1 MKDVSPA
8 RFRRRL
14 LTWYQKHGRDL
25 PWRHTRDPWK
35 ILVSEMML
43 QQTQVVR
50 VVPKW
55 QQFLAAF
62 PKPQDLARSDM
73 ATLHRL
79 WKGLGYPSR
88 ADRLQQSARYVVEH
102 GWPQDAEALR
112 NLPGIGP
119 YTSAA
124 LACFAFGLSE
134 PPLDINLRRVIS
146 RVQGCAETDQK
157 FQRNWALAVMG
168 KEPIAVANAL
178 MDLGALVCKKRDPK
192 CQDCPW
198 KTQCCAL
205 GSGKKMD
212 ARPVRRPRASRRILH
227 VAIMVPGGHLGLR
240 SHVGFELP
248 MLEVQLGTDDRK
260 TLGQYLGAKAELMSS
275 RLRRT
280 WRIPGEDGSEVEH
293 RLYRCRVM
301 YPEKLSFHKQLV
313 RLSADDERQLVF
325 QKNGGLKK

>member
-1 MKDVSPA
+1 M
-8 RFRRRL
+8 FRRRL
-14 LTWYQKHGRDL
+14 LTWYQEHGRDL

-35 ILVSEMML
+35 ILVSEVML

-50 VVPKW
+50 VVSKW
-55 QQFLAAF
+55 QQFLTVF
-62 PKPQDLARSDM
+62 PKPQDLAHCDS

-88 ADRLQQSARYVVEH
+88 ADRLQHSARYVVEH
-102 GWPQDAEALR
+102 GWPQDAMALR

-146 RVQGCAETDQK
+146 RVQGCAETNQEL
-157 FQRNWALAVMG
+157 QRNWALAVMG

-178 MDLGALVCKKRDPK
+178 MDLGALVCQKRGPK
-192 CQDCPW
+192 CLECPW
-198 KTQCCAL
+198 KTQCSAFE
-205 GSGKKMD
+205 SGQSLTE
-212 ARPVRRPRASRRILH
+212 RLVRRPRARRRILH
-227 VAIMVPGGHLGLR
+227 VAIMVSGGHLGLTTDF
-240 SHVGFELP
+240 GCELP
-248 MLEVQLGTDDRK
+248 SLEVEPGTDDRK
-260 TLGQYLGAKAELMSS
+260 TLGQYLGAKAELISS

-280 WRIPGEDGSEVEH
+280 WRIPAEDGSEVEH

-301 YPEKLSFHKQLV
+301 NPECLNFSK
-313 RLSADDERQLVF
+313 RLHRLNADDERRLVF
-325 QKNGGLKK
+325 QPKNRC